1 VATPLTGVFGFAVFL
16 EAVDLR
22 AEARG
27 WRAFVVFFAS
37 VMDMTKNMGTNAAF
51 FKLLRLQ

>member
-1 VATPLTGVFGFAVFL
+1 MTGVFGFAVFL